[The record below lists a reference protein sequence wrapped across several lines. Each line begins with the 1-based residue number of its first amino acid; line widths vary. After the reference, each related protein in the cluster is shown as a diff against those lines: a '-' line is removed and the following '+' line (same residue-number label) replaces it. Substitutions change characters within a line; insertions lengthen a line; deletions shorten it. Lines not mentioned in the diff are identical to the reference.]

1 MDIQVLRSVAEIR
14 RLRRELRDVKL
25 GFVPTMGALHDG
37 HLGIGMLFARQTRV
51 PHVYF
56 QSSFVQPNESAFARK
71 CKVSRRSLKQCDKP

>member
-37 HLGIGMLFARQTRV
+37 HLGIGMLFARQHVCPMCIFSRV
-51 PHVYF
+51 
-56 QSSFVQPNESAFARK
+56 SF
-71 CKVSRRSLKQCDKP
+71 SLMNLRLQGNVK